1 MIPAAPLPPMDVW
14 ISKRRLSPRF
24 YAAVLALPT
33 QTTLEKLE
41 SENA

>member
-33 QTTLEKLE
+33 TTLLQTIEPKD
-41 SENA
+41 

>member
-14 ISKRRLSPRF
+14 ISRRRLSPRF
-24 YAAVLALPT
+24 YAAVLAQTTTLL

-41 SENA
+41 F